1 MTDAQQMIEAL
12 RALRPRIEARADE
25 IEALGTIPEDLYDE
39 IVATGYLR
47 MSVPRRVG
55 GAELTLA
62 ETNAVIAEAARAD
75 GAVGWLAMIAM
86 HAPIILSL
94 LPRATFDDLFASTP
108 DVRARVVLA
117 PRGTAVPVSGGYLVS
132 GQWPFA
138 SGGPAPHL
146 FAGGCLVPAD
156 DDADAGG
163 MPQMVV
169 PVLPADEVEF
179 LDTWD
184 VLGMK
189 GTNSCDVAVHE
200 VFVPE
205 DRVANL
211 FAGESC
217 LDGPMRTVSFRLAVT
232 PGHVA
237 VALGIAR
244 GARDDLGS
252 LAATKRSMMNPAA
265 RLGDDPA
272 FQRAYGELAVH
283 IEAADAMLTDATAK
297 IWGAAVTGAAL
308 DPVATLQ
315 ATAVAPYGT
324 ALCVKAIDAA
334 YSLAGSA
341 SLYSMSPLQRRL
353 RDIHVATQHAG
364 VSTATY
370 QALGAALVTSPE
382 HGR

>member
-1 MTDAQQMIEAL
+1 
-12 RALRPRIEARADE
+12 
-25 IEALGTIPEDLYDE
+25 
-39 IVATGYLR
+39 
-47 MSVPRRVG
+47 
-55 GAELTLA
+55 
-62 ETNAVIAEAARAD
+62 
-75 GAVGWLAMIAM
+75 MIAM
-86 HAPIILSL
+86 HAPVILSL
-94 LPRATFDDLFASTP
+94 LPRESFDDLFASTP
-108 DVRARVVLA
+108 DLRARVALA
-117 PRGTAVPVSGGYLVS
+117 PRGTAVPVSGGYLIS

-146 FAGGCLVPAD
+146 FAGGCFVPAD
-156 DDADAGG
+156 DDVAGG

-179 LDTWD
+179 LDTWN
-184 VLGMK
+184 VVGMK
-189 GTNSCDVAVHE
+189 GTNSCDVAVDE

-205 DRVANL
+205 HRVANL
-211 FAGESC
+211 FTGGSC
-217 LDGPMRTVSFRLAVT
+217 LDGPMAGVSFRLAVT

-244 GARDDLGS
+244 GARDDVGA

-265 RLGDDPA
+265 SLGDDPA
-272 FQRAYGELAVH
+272 FQRAFGELAVH
-283 IEAADAMLTDATAK
+283 IEAADAMLGDATAK
-297 IWGAAVTGAAL
+297 IWDAAATGQDL

-324 ALCVKAIDAA
+324 ALCVKAIDTA

-341 SLYSMSPLQRRL
+341 SLCNTSPLQRRL
-353 RDIHVATQHAG
+353 RDIHVATQHVG

-382 HGR
+382 HGQ